1 MAEQTGSGLQTRSG
15 RCNSYSGVHFE
26 RKSQMTTQTHPA
38 MSDTTFHEPTKVR
51 IGFND
56 KGEAVMVPLLEAYEE
71 AKRIVRW
78 EYQQA
83 EIVRI
88 NNCHLRKTIDA
99 LIAALRR
106 FLASH
111 TQAGGD
117 GMCVCPMCVDARAAL
132 AAADTTKG

>member
-1 MAEQTGSGLQTRSG
+1 
-15 RCNSYSGVHFE
+15 
-26 RKSQMTTQTHPA
+26 MTTQTHPA

-99 LIAALRR
+99 LVAALRSVQADI
-106 FLASH
+106 ASSSLGL
-111 TQAGGD
+111 TEISISTRRQ
-117 GMCVCPMCVDARAAL
+117 VQAAL
-132 AAADTTKG
+132 AAATKGE